1 MAASPLKMINSD
13 QNVQFIDD
21 DEGLTLKKCN
31 EYTQEFRDN
40 ANDRT
45 IYVFDYKGLPVNLN
59 RITLKKLKDKNRWD
73 IIKHPLVLN
82 YINEIL
88 VASALTYAIHILIY
102 FVFLFLLYS
111 YIHTDPQ
118 TWNNSIVTL
127 LVSFFIFTLLV
138 KAKLKTERDPCNR
151 ISTWF
156 CVSYVFTFL
165 TYAVTLFFIW
175 SPIIFN
181 FDNYNLELKR
191 TISWFL
197 PIIAIISSWIQCLY
211 ILRKSP
217 CGPYILMMSKIL
229 RSFLGTIF
237 IWVPTLLCFAF
248 SFQLVMRESGKD
260 PWNDQILANSSSV
273 FMTMFQS
280 FTKTSAMMIGE
291 VEAND
296 ILELRAWIANL
307 LLIVFEVI
315 TVILLMNLMIS
326 LAVGDVSELRKY
338 SDIELLKIKV
348 NYCIEALHLSE
359 FTACCPWTPLFKQ
372 KINNIA
378 VIYKHE
384 NQIFTLFKELGNRL
398 TFPTNI
404 VEKPQIH
411 DLTLNAESIR
421 LIFSNIAPG
430 STLDRLHVLGV
441 ENAIIRVKEVPGSGI
456 SPITNEGFKNELS
469 FLKDEESCF
478 KKFQRWL
485 IGLNW
490 NSLYKAD

>member
-1 MAASPLKMINSD
+1 MTNPAAKNSNLE
-13 QNVQFIDD
+13 QNVRFIDD
-21 DEGLTLKKCN
+21 DDIPSLEKCN
-31 EYTQEFRDN
+31 DYTQEFRDD
-40 ANDRT
+40 ANERT
-45 IYVFDYKGLPVNLN
+45 IYVFDYNGIRLD
-59 RITLKKLKDKNRWD
+59 RITLKQLKDRNRWD
-73 IIKHPLVLN
+73 IIKHPYILN
-82 YINEIL
+82 YINETL
-88 VASALTYAIHILIY
+88 VHSATSYAIHIVIY

-111 YIHTDPQ
+111 YIHTNPQ
-118 TWNNSIVTL
+118 TWNNTIVTI
-127 LVSFFIFTLLV
+127 LVTGFIGTLLV
-138 KAKLKTERDPCNR
+138 KAKLKVDRDPDCSK
-151 ISTWF
+151 ISIWF
-156 CVSYVFTFL
+156 TASYIFTFL
-165 TYAVTLFFIW
+165 TYVVTIVFVW
-175 SPIIFN
+175 SPTWFN
-181 FDNYNLELKR
+181 YDDYNMELKR

-229 RSFLGTIF
+229 KSFMGTIF

-260 PWNDQILANSSSV
+260 PWNDVILSNSSSV

-307 LLIVFEVI
+307 LLITFEVI

-338 SDIELLKIKV
+338 SEDELLRIKV

-359 FTACCPWTPLFKQ
+359 YTRCCCWAPLFKQ
-372 KINNIA
+372 RANNIA
-378 VIYKHE
+378 VVYKHE
-384 NQIFTLFKELGNRL
+384 NKIFTTNIELGNRI
-398 TFPTNI
+398 TFPTKA
-404 VEKPQIH
+404 VERPQIH

-421 LIFSNIAPG
+421 LVFSNIAPG
-430 STLDRLHVLGV
+430 STLDRVRVLGV
-441 ENAIIRVKEVPGSGI
+441 ENAIIRVKEVSGSGLAQV
-456 SPITNEGFKNELS
+456 SNEGFKSELIH
-469 FLKDEESCF
+469 LKDQESCYT
-478 KKFQRWL
+478 KFQRWL

-490 NSLYKAD
+490 NSLQKIE